1 MRTTFFGMRL
11 LNDTPQMHTTSF
23 IQNRKEKGESKIEGE
38 RERERERVESER
50 RSVAEKGLRHGSLT

>member
-11 LNDTPQMHTTSF
+11 LNDTSQMHNTSF
-23 IQNRKEKGESKIEGE
+23 IQNRKESGESKIEGE

-50 RSVAEKGLRHGSLT
+50 RIVADKLLRHGLLT